1 MYNIVVFVVIFIISV
16 ASLKAET
23 PVIVISAGKAIQSKG
38 TVGSDVTVINQKKI
52 ENSNHLY
59 VGDLLDDEILG
70 SNFSRTGGEGTNALV
85 QMRGLPKRYTTI
97 LCRRRKDV

>member
-38 TVGSDVTVINQKKI
+38 TVGSDVTVINQK
-52 ENSNHLY
+52 EN
-59 VGDLLDDEILG
+59 
-70 SNFSRTGGEGTNALV
+70 
-85 QMRGLPKRYTTI
+85 
-97 LCRRRKDV
+97 